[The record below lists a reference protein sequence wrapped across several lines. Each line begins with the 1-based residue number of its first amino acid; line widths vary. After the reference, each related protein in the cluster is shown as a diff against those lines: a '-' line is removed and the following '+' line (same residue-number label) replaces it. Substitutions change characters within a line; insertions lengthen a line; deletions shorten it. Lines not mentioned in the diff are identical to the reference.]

1 MRLAGP
7 KGIYDWSK
15 LHYLS
20 CATPFIGET
29 VLEYGQSRVKTEFLD
44 LWLQK
49 KVSFNGLTFDDSELT
64 LTNSEIESLPFGESF
79 KNIDAAK
86 FEVLVRNV
94 GKLEVHPDDI
104 KFWLSQESHFSDPFS
119 A

>member
-1 MRLAGP
+1 MRLNGS
-7 KGIYDWSK
+7 KSIYDWNK

-20 CATPFIGET
+20 CSTPFIGET
-29 VLEYGQSRVKTEFLD
+29 VQEYGESRVKTEFLD

-64 LTNSEIESLPFGESF
+64 LTDSELGNLPFGESF
-79 KNIDAAK
+79 KNIDATK
-86 FEVLVRNV
+86 FEVLVRNG

-104 KFWLSQESHFSDPFS
+104 KYWLAQDSQFADPFS